1 MSVNLAEQFEENEQ
15 YDKAYEEY
23 KKAYA
28 QRPKSIEVL
37 ERLGHVAIILD
48 KKDEAQEYYQKILEL
63 DMSNALAYEQL
74 MDIYVHTDR
83 YKYYIS
89 RGNLHVIQQ
98 ELSHAI
104 GDFKKAIEKAQDQ
117 AQSNSARFV
126 LASLYEQVGKNH
138 SAIDEYLRILDTQGA
153 NEFVYLK
160 LADIYLMEDALSS
173 AIEILQRALDCGFD
187 SDEVKENLAKL
198 YLKNNQP
205 DKALEF
211 AQDDLVKIKSL
222 LENEKNDEAFEILE
236 KIKSLHTKNSQYFL
250 LLAQYYFNTKN
261 FEKSLEGVNE
271 FNKLEPDSP
280 LAHQMRALIF
290 EQQGNNFDSHINW
303 AKYNLAKKELDVA
316 LNEYLCAFQLKE
328 NDANL
333 IKNIAE
339 LLDDMKDSTHAVEFW
354 EKLINIEPN
363 NKKALQRLADFNES
377 IGDYKTQIKFLEKLY
392 ELDTKNCVVIK
403 TLAKTYEKTKNKEKS
418 LEFYNKFIVIAP
430 VGEDYEQI
438 KQKLAKLEKTEFK
451 EEEGLIDKI
460 MRLFINK

>member
-23 KKAYA
+23 KKAYI

-37 ERLGHVAIILD
+37 ERLGHVAMILD
-48 KKDEAQEYYQKILEL
+48 KKDEAREYYQKILEL
-63 DMSNALAYEQL
+63 DMTNPLAYQQL

-89 RGNLHVIQQ
+89 RGNLHVIQN

-104 GDFKKAIEKAQDQ
+104 NDFKKAVEKAQDE

-126 LASLYEQVGKNH
+126 LASLYEQTGKGH
-138 SAIDEYLRILDTQGA
+138 KAIDEYLRILDTPDK

-160 LADIYLMEDALSS
+160 LAGIYLKEDALSS
-173 AIEILQRALDCGFD
+173 AVEILQRALEYGFD
-187 SDEVKENLAKL
+187 SKEIKENLAEL

-205 DKALEF
+205 QKALELTG
-211 AQDDLVKIKSL
+211 DDLLKIKSL
-222 LENEKNDEAFEILE
+222 LEDEKNEQAFEILD
-236 KIKSLHTKNSQYFL
+236 KIKSLHTKNPRYFL
-250 LLAQYYFNTKN
+250 LLSQYYFNTKD

-280 LAHQMRALIF
+280 LVYQMRALIF
-290 EQQGNNFDSHINW
+290 EQQENEFDAHINW
-303 AKYNLAKKELDVA
+303 AKYSLAKKDKDVA
-316 LNEYLCAFQLKE
+316 LNEYFQAFRL
-328 NDANL
+328 NDKNTNL

-339 LLDDMKDSTHAVEFW
+339 LLDDMKDSTHAAEFW
-354 EKLINIEPN
+354 EKLAAIEPN
-363 NKKALQRLADFNES
+363 NKRALLRLADFNQI

-392 ELDTKNCVVIK
+392 ELDKKNAAIIK
-403 TLAKTYEKTKNKEKS
+403 NLAEAYEKIKNKEKS
-418 LEFYNKFIVIAP
+418 FEFYNKFIAAAP
-430 VGEDYEQI
+430 VGEDYERI
-438 KQKLAKLEKTEFK
+438 KQKLAKPEQTDFK

-460 MRLFINK
+460 MKLFAK